1 MGKNILQRTNER
13 IAELNAKREAD
24 LAEIHAKINRAQESI
39 AAAEA
44 DMHDAEFTGDIKAYE
59 MAQEVRKA
67 ANNVVSFHLAR
78 MDILS
83 KNKLVTPSEDASVMN
98 ELKDYQ
104 HSLLDQASAEIADL
118 LAKAVSVWDAYIE
131 NDRAVNETMWRWHKD
146 VYPQM
151 KSSGMPVKYPSDLAI
166 DKDRLRWVMTD
177 ILNSSFYEDN
187 VTMH

>member
-24 LAEIHAKINRAQESI
+24 LAEAQDKISRAQESI

-59 MAQEVRKA
+59 TAQGVRQA

-83 KNKLVTPSEDASVMN
+83 KNKLVTPSEDASVIGDGVGKIN
-98 ELKDYQ
+98 
-104 HSLLDQASAEIADL
+104 QAVPGYIGSENLRDL
-118 LAKAVSVWDAYIE
+118 TGII
-131 NDRAVNETMWRWHKD
+131 
-146 VYPQM
+146 P
-151 KSSGMPVKYPSDLAI
+151 GG
-166 DKDRLRWVMTD
+166 
-177 ILNSSFYEDN
+177 
-187 VTMH
+187 

>member
-13 IAELNAKREAD
+13 IAEHNAKREAD
-24 LAEIHAKINRAQESI
+24 LAEAQDKISRAQESI

-59 MAQEVRKA
+59 TAQGVRQA

-104 HSLLDQASAEIADL
+104 HSLLDQASAQIVDL
-118 LAKAVSVWDAYIE
+118 LAKAVNVWGSYMK
-131 NDRAVNETMWRWHKD
+131 NDKAVTETMWRWHKE

-151 KSSGMPVKYPSDLAI
+151 RSSDMPVKYPADLEI
-166 DKDRLRWVMTD
+166 NKGSLCWVM
-177 ILNSSFYEDN
+177 SSIRDSKFYKDSTAE
-187 VTMH
+187 